1 MLLRQLRGGF
11 LYKSAI
17 TNEESSTATARKPR
31 FSFRGIA
38 GLAEKKRHH
47 QRDQRAALS
56 SKPALDFSAKSGSGG
71 SVFPLRGCTTGVL
84 GLQ

>member
-56 SKPALDFSAKSGSGG
+56 SKPALDFFCQVGKWGFGI
-71 SVFPLRGCTTGVL
+71 PT
-84 GLQ
+84 